1 MLRFLIPKPAPA
13 QASPEP
19 QVTEPSM
26 AAPEPAGADGPS
38 QQRVLP
44 KRAREPSDAADATV
58 DSRHTATRV
67 HPSASES
74 VQVLPMTV
82 DSPLSSGGSG
92 GAVLGA
98 AASVESGDDN
108 ADDDD
113 DEDDEEMT
121 RAILAAQS
129 QARISASAAAPPNL
143 ASGSASS
150 QSTND
155 DATAAPPVATAGPSS
170 LSADDGA
177 AAAPEQAAPSAPA
190 PSAAALAAV
199 AAAGGQSLSEYE
211 QQRLLNIA
219 RNQEVLAS
227 LGLADEQPLCVPR
240 GARAGGGRRRA
251 RPPAPPPAPSSRSLR
266 SRAPAPSASGDSEQ
280 TQQRPEARAKWDD
293 DDDDEPAH
301 AYDTS
306 DVVRYVCGDSAAK
319 AKWDD
324 DDDAEPGRAML
335 GWRRAGLEFCA
346 KRTSLNLERVYNMDV
361 LCQGDY
367 RCRPILACGGHAGKV
382 MVLPVCGLLD
392 DEEAPSPLLAWKA
405 HDGWVG
411 SVQFATHAGRGDTVT
426 SSGPTLLLTASNSG
440 DIRVW
445 DVNQAERNRPRAAG
459 ELVTLDK
466 TWAMHE
472 LEGNVLTGGVPLK
485 KASAGRGAV
494 VLSEV
499 GGAGLKTIRSYL
511 ALHEDG
517 VVKTVQ
523 WRDQHLFGSAGYSE
537 HIVLVDLR
545 EPDKAGGSCM
555 IEHANAGH
563 VDTLRWSPTDEN
575 IVLSN
580 GADTSARLHDIRQP
594 KSVLHEL
601 RGHTGAAL
609 ASKNRGM
616 QKSIH
621 QPAFCD
627 GGAAVCI
634 MGDCSDLVSM
644 YSTRTGLALS
654 RGMVD
659 WTQGGLGPKGGTT
672 MVVVP
677 RSDAQAHDALL
688 VAHGP
693 KISPFLPVY
702 V

>member
-1 MLRFLIPKPAPA
+1 MLRFLVPKPAPA

-19 QVTEPSM
+19 QAPEPSL
-26 AAPEPAGADGPS
+26 AAPEPSRADGPL
-38 QQRVLP
+38 QQRLLP
-44 KRAREPSDAADATV
+44 KRAREPSAEGTGGT
-58 DSRHTATRV
+58 RHTATRV
-67 HPSASES
+67 DPSESES

-92 GAVLGA
+92 GAVLGS
-98 AASVESGDDN
+98 AASMECDEN
-108 ADDDD
+108 DD

-129 QARISASAAAPPNL
+129 QARASASATARPNL
-143 ASGSASS
+143 ANGSASS

-155 DATAAPPVATAGPSS
+155 DVIAAPPPAPSV
-170 LSADDGA
+170 SADDGA
-177 AAAPEQAAPSAPA
+177 AATAEQAAPSAPA

-227 LGLADEQPLCVPR
+227 LGLADEQPLCTPR
-240 GARAGGGRRRA
+240 GARAGGGRRRP
-251 RPPAPPPAPSSRSLR
+251 RPPAPLPVPSSRSLR
-266 SRAPAPSASGDSEQ
+266 SRAPAPK
-280 TQQRPEARAKWDD
+280 AKWDD
-293 DDDDEPAH
+293 DGDDDDEVATAVAAATAAAAAAAEPE
-301 AYDTS
+301 YDTS
-306 DVVRYVCGDSAAK
+306 DVVRYVCGGSAAPHS
-319 AKWDD
+319 ADGD
-324 DDDAEPGRAML
+324 RGGAASGGAML

-361 LCQGDY
+361 LSQGDY
-367 RCRPILACGGHAGKV
+367 QCRPILACGGHAGKV

-392 DEEAPSPLLAWKA
+392 EEEAPSPLLAWKA

-411 SVQFATHAGRGDTVT
+411 SVQFVTHAGRGDKAT

-440 DIRVW
+440 DVCVW

-459 ELVTLDK
+459 ELVTLGK

-472 LEGNVLTGGVPLK
+472 LGGSVLTGGVPLK

-517 VVKTVQ
+517 VVMTVQ
-523 WRDQHLFGSAGYSE
+523 WRDQHLFGSAGHSE
-537 HIVLVDLR
+537 HIVLVDSR
-545 EPDKAGGSCM
+545 EPDRAGGSCV

-563 VDTLRWSPTDEN
+563 VNALRWSPTDEN
-575 IVLSN
+575 LVLSN
-580 GADTSARLHDIRQP
+580 GTDTSARLHDIRQP
-594 KSVLHEL
+594 KRVLHEL

-659 WTQGGLGPKGGTT
+659 WTQGALGPMGGTT

-677 RSDAQAHDALL
+677 RSDAQAHSTLL